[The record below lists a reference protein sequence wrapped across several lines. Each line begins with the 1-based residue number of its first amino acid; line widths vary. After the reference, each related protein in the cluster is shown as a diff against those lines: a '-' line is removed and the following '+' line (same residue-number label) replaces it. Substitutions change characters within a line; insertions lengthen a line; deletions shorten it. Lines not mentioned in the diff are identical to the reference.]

1 MDDGCRFGAAG
12 KQLPNESPH
21 TFTSVKI
28 IGDRDAG
35 VMVGEKV
42 PATRNN
48 RRKCTTIQNKS
59 DKKIKVHDFKGK
71 RVDILNVPV
80 QTLVTGCVRVE

>member
-1 MDDGCRFGAAG
+1 MDDGCRLGAAG

-35 VMVGEKV
+35 VMVGK
-42 PATRNN
+42 N
-48 RRKCTTIQNKS
+48 
-59 DKKIKVHDFKGK
+59 
-71 RVDILNVPV
+71 
-80 QTLVTGCVRVE
+80 